1 MDRERIARRYAPDKP
16 AREEDC
22 YWWNHK
28 GKYCELGPGNRP
40 NLSIDATTVLLQYRF
55 PVSDIASRNTEEGWD
70 TDEQHADRISQG
82 L

>member
-1 MDRERIARRYAPDKP
+1 MRRINRPGRRTVTGGTIKENTVSWD
-16 AREEDC
+16 
-22 YWWNHK
+22 
-28 GKYCELGPGNRP
+28 LGTAITFCLKNRP
-40 NLSIDATTVLLQYRF
+40 NRSIDATTVLLQYRF